1 MRINYKPFLIV
12 LLVVLGAS
20 GLKAASDKT
29 PLAGDIVVKDGV
41 PYLEIE
47 DALNGTLV
55 SEAIDG
61 KEGVPAKK
69 SAATGDIT
77 PRLSD
82 FVQKKD
88 VPRNGGEVV
97 SGNTHLS
104 FELRVSPETELVNM
118 PILLTCVLSNR
129 TDKPLQVYEG
139 QDFYGITYFVTYTG
153 KTHRVGSTL
162 QGPTSSDLK
171 PYLGRLP
178 LPPPLEA
185 CKEVRTE
192 QTLTADFSWELPPS
206 LFAYPGEYTVH
217 AIHESK
223 ATGTTRSNDVKV
235 KRRGPETDAERKAL
249 ELVAHSEV
257 FGFLQR
263 SKYVYMYANKTNTIA
278 AVQALADLGD
288 ATPFHAA
295 AVRTLKLLADEKEE
309 MRQESEKA
317 RIWTAAYNAA
327 KEREAKGIGPKWGE
341 APEVVYPQK
350 PKRQYGCGAPV
361 QGKIAEELTAQA
373 LRLTAALLVRGD
385 MKAFESYVAKDME
398 DITMENISTRTVKS
412 RSVFLDEVRADY
424 EREKERLKGGE
435 ATISETIKGVFH
447 SDKEGEYIV
456 KRMSTYVDTKTK
468 ISSVSGSILWFAKD
482 SGAWQLKRICYLGRV
497 DENFEEIPFIDPR
510 FTDNLKATPAKP
522 VLNSKTNAPPSK

>member
-20 GLKAASDKT
+20 GLKAASAKT
-29 PLAGDIVVKDGV
+29 PLAGDIVVKDDV

-47 DALNGTLV
+47 DALNGTLL
-55 SEAIDG
+55 EE
-61 KEGVPAKK
+61 K
-69 SAATGDIT
+69 
-77 PRLSD
+77 
-82 FVQKKD
+82 

>member
-1 MRINYKPFLIV
+1 MRINYKPFLIGLLIV
-12 LLVVLGAS
+12 LAAS

-29 PLAGDIVVKDGV
+29 PLAGDIVVKDDV

-47 DALNGTLV
+47 DALNGTLLIGDI
-55 SEAIDG
+55 AG
-61 KEGVPAKK
+61 KEGVPAQR
-69 SAATGDIT
+69 SDATGDIT

-104 FELRVSPETELVNM
+104 FELRVSPDTQLVNVPAM
-118 PILLTCVLSNR
+118 LTCVLSNR

-139 QDFYGITYFVTYTG
+139 RDFYGITYFVTFEG
-153 KTHRVGSTL
+153 KTHRVRSTI
-162 QGPTSSDLK
+162 QMPISTSEN
-171 PYLGRLP
+171 PYCGRLP
-178 LPPPLEA
+178 LPPPLET

-192 QTLTADFSWELPPS
+192 QNLTADFSRDFPPS
-206 LFAYPGEYTVH
+206 LFAFPGEYTVH

-249 ELVAHSEV
+249 ELVANPYV

-263 SKYVYMYANKTNTIA
+263 SKGVGMYANSTNTIA

-295 AVRTLKLLADEKEE
+295 AVRTLKLLADWQEE
-309 MRQESEKA
+309 RRQHDEWYKKRVAERKA
-317 RIWTAAYNAA
+317 VEELAA
-327 KEREAKGIGPKWGE
+327 KGLGPKWGE
-341 APEVVYPQK
+341 EPEFVYPQK

-373 LRLTAALLVRGD
+373 LRLTAALARGD
-385 MKAFESYVAKDME
+385 MKELESYVAKDME
-398 DITMENISTRTVKS
+398 DVSNEKVVIP
-412 RSVFLDEVRADY
+412 RSGFLNDARRDAEWLQKTQNQRYVRS
-424 EREKERLKGGE
+424 EKV
-435 ATISETIKGVFH
+435 KGVFL

-456 KRMSTYVDTKTK
+456 KHVLTNVDTKTNT
-468 ISSVSGSILWFAKD
+468 SYVSGAVLWFAKY
-482 SGAWQLKRICYLGRV
+482 SGAWQLKRICYIARV
-497 DENFEEIPFIDPR
+497 DENFEEIPWVDPN
-510 FTDNLKATPAKP
+510 FTGTRTAPTAKP
-522 VLNSKTNAPPSK
+522 VLNSKTNAPSSK

>member
-1 MRINYKPFLIV
+1 MWINYKPFLIV

-20 GLKAASDKT
+20 GLKAASKKT
-29 PLAGDIVVKDGV
+29 PLAGDIVGKDGV

-47 DALNGTLV
+47 DALNGTLL
-55 SEAIDG
+55 E
-61 KEGVPAKK
+61 E
-69 SAATGDIT
+69 
-77 PRLSD
+77 
-82 FVQKKD
+82 D

-139 QDFYGITYFVTYTG
+139 RDFYGITYFVTYTG
-153 KTHRVGSTL
+153 KTHRVGSTI
-162 QGPTSSDLK
+162 QMPIRTSEN
-171 PYLGRLP
+171 PYCGRLP

-192 QTLTADFSWELPPS
+192 QNLTADFSRGVHPS

-249 ELVAHSEV
+249 ELVAHSDV
-257 FGFLQR
+257 FDFLQR
-263 SKYVYMYANKTNTIA
+263 SGPFFHYANQTNTIA
-278 AVQALADLGD
+278 LVQALADLGD

-295 AVRTLKLLADEKEE
+295 ALRTLKRMADWKEE
-309 MRQESEKA
+309 QRQSVEWHKKRVAERKA
-317 RIWTAAYNAA
+317 VEELAA
-327 KEREAKGIGPKWGE
+327 KGLGPKWGE
-341 APEVVYPQK
+341 EPEFVYPQK
-350 PKRQYGCGAPV
+350 PKRQFGYGAPV
-361 QGKIAEELTAQA
+361 KGKIAAELTAQA
-373 LRLTAALLVRGD
+373 LRLTAALARGD
-385 MKAFESYVAKDME
+385 MKELESYVAKDME
-398 DITMENISTRTVKS
+398 DVSNEKVVIP
-412 RSVFLDEVRADY
+412 RSGFLNDARRDAEWLQKTQNQRYVRS
-424 EREKERLKGGE
+424 EKV
-435 ATISETIKGVFH
+435 KGVFL

-456 KRMSTYVDTKTK
+456 KHVLTNVDTKTNT
-468 ISSVSGSILWFAKD
+468 SYVSGAVLWFAKY
-482 SGAWQLKRICYLGRV
+482 SGAWQLKRICYIARV
-497 DENFEEIPFIDPR
+497 DENFEEIPWVDPN
-510 FTDNLKATPAKP
+510 FTGTRTAPTAKP